1 MAGIKDKL
9 WKRRFRPWQACDTLM
24 GSAVFQ
30 ALIEQALL
38 QVHTAFVGSVVRVN
52 GNMATIQPLDM
63 VKSAGGA
70 AKKQAIIENCPVLQT
85 VFCVCAERNIS
96 ETRNGAV
103 AVPVSGHHELTD
115 AVVVGI
121 L

>member
-1 MAGIKDKL
+1 
-9 WKRRFRPWQACDTLM
+9 M

-63 VKSAGGA
+63 VKSAGGGKRNRRLLRIA
-70 AKKQAIIENCPVLQT
+70 L
-85 VFCVCAERNIS
+85 FCRVR
-96 ETRNGAV
+96 
-103 AVPVSGHHELTD
+103 
-115 AVVVGI
+115 
-121 L
+121 

>member
-70 AKKQAIIENCPVLQT
+70 AKKQAIIENCPVLQKSG
-85 VFCVCAERNIS
+85 VFSQEIRYFVYA
-96 ETRNGAV
+96 RNGIFPK
-103 AVPVSGHHELTD
+103 PVMERLLYRYPDIMS
-115 AVVVGI
+115 
-121 L
+121 